1 MRRRQWIYMEVNEE
15 KLEVN
20 SRVFRVNY
28 FQLENA
34 VVALFFED
42 KERIGTVAIAMPGT
56 GEVAVGRS
64 SVLVGG
70 KYLMTTRALAE
81 RMAAKAG
88 KLAFVSL
95 FTELGEAEAL
105 RIYVKLLDKVALGS
119 DMRRNGLRN
128 DIESAEI
135 V

>member
-1 MRRRQWIYMEVNEE
+1 MIEMEVRQA

-28 FQLENA
+28 LQLDNA
-34 VVALFFED
+34 IMAFFFED
-42 KERIGTVAIAMPGT
+42 KERMGTVAIAMPGT
-56 GEVAVGRS
+56 GEVAAGRS

-70 KYLMTTRALAE
+70 KYMMTTRALAE

-88 KLAFVSL
+88 KIALVSL
-95 FTELGEAEAL
+95 FTQLGEAEAL
-105 RIYVKLLDKVALGS
+105 RTYTKLLDKVALKS
-119 DMRRNGLRN
+119 TTERNGIPA

-135 V
+135 S

>member
-1 MRRRQWIYMEVNEE
+1 MIEE

-20 SRVFRVNY
+20 SRFFKVNLL
-28 FQLENA
+28 QLENA
-34 VVALFFED
+34 VVAFMFE
-42 KERIGTVAIAMPGT
+42 ERMRLGTVAIAMPGT

-81 RMAAKAG
+81 RLAAKTG
-88 KLAFVSL
+88 KIALVSL
-95 FTELGEAEAL
+95 FTELDETEAL
-105 RIYVKLLDKVALGS
+105 RMYAKLLDKVPGVSQTGPGS
-119 DMRRNGLRN
+119 RVSDLIREN
-128 DIESAEI
+128 

>member
-1 MRRRQWIYMEVNEE
+1 MEVNEA

-42 KERIGTVAIAMPGT
+42 KERIGTIAIAMPGT

-95 FTELGEAEAL
+95 FTELDEAEAL

-119 DMRRNGLRN
+119 NMRRNGLRN

-135 V
+135 A

>member
-1 MRRRQWIYMEVNEE
+1 MDTIEE

-20 SRVFRVNY
+20 SRFFRVNMV
-28 FQLENA
+28 QLENA
-34 VVALFFED
+34 VVAFMFE
-42 KERIGTVAIAMPGT
+42 ERMRMGTVAIAMPGT

-81 RMAAKAG
+81 RLAAKTG
-88 KLAFVSL
+88 KIALVSL
-95 FTELGEAEAL
+95 FTELDEAEAL
-105 RIYVKLLDKVALGS
+105 RMYAKLLDKVPAVSQTGTRS
-119 DMRRNGLRN
+119 RN
-128 DIESAEI
+128 DGLIREN

>member
-1 MRRRQWIYMEVNEE
+1 
-15 KLEVN
+15 
-20 SRVFRVNY
+20 
-28 FQLENA
+28 
-34 VVALFFED
+34 
-42 KERIGTVAIAMPGT
+42 
-56 GEVAVGRS
+56 
-64 SVLVGG
+64 LVGG

-81 RMAAKAG
+81 RIAAKAG

>member
-1 MRRRQWIYMEVNEE
+1 MNMIEE

-20 SRVFRVNY
+20 SRFFKVNMV
-28 FQLENA
+28 QLENA
-34 VVALFFED
+34 VVAFMFE
-42 KERIGTVAIAMPGT
+42 ERMRMGTVAIAMPGT

-81 RMAAKAG
+81 RLAAKTG
-88 KLAFVSL
+88 KIALVSL
-95 FTELGEAEAL
+95 FTELDETEAL
-105 RIYVKLLDKVALGS
+105 RMYAKLLDKVPAVSQSGTRSPIDDLV
-119 DMRRNGLRN
+119 RQN
-128 DIESAEI
+128 